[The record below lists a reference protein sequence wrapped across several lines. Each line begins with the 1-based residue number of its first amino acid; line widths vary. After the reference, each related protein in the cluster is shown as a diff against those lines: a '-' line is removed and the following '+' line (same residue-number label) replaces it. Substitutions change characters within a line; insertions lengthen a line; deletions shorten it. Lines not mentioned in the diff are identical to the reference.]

1 MFGGGGNFVRINV
14 VSGVRE
20 RVHGLRGDGL
30 VIGMGVVIPVSTL
43 YTEVDVVV
51 DSGVRLV
58 GR

>member
-1 MFGGGGNFVRINV
+1 MEEDFVRINV

-43 YTEVDVVV
+43 RQTAT
-51 DSGVRLV
+51 SSLL
-58 GR
+58 

>member
-1 MFGGGGNFVRINV
+1 VEEDFVRINV